1 MTSQIMT
8 VYDVIKGKEAFLNI
22 HEQKKIPVRD
32 PIQEYSWILSIELEN
47 EVSKTSNWSSQ
58 AFDDGIYEVWILTP

>member
-8 VYDVIKGKEAFLNI
+8 IYDVIKGKEAFLNI
-22 HEQKKIPVRD
+22 QKKIPVRD

-47 EVSKTSNWSSQ
+47 EVLKTSNWSSQ
-58 AFDDGIYEVWILTP
+58 AFDDGIDESWVLTLIR